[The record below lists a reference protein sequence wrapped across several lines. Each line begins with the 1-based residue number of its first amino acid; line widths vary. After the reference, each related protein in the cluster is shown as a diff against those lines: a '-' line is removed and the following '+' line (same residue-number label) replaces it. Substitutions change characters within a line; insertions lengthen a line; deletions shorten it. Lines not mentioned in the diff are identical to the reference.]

1 MKTNMGK
8 KFRGLAGAIFLS
20 VPGGCATISSNPAAD
35 LPDVRSDQARVYVEQ
50 CGGCHAVPHPKRLN
64 AEAWE
69 RLVRVMDRRRAERG
83 YPALEGEQRMLVM
96 KYLARHAR

>member
-1 MKTNMGK
+1 MKTNLVK
-8 KFRGLAGAIFLS
+8 KCPGLAGAIFL
-20 VPGGCATISSNPAAD
+20 VGLGGCVTMVSGPAAT
-35 LPDVRSDQARVYVEQ
+35 LPDVDSAAARVYIAQ